1 MTIGGFWLTFKGDKI
16 ANELIKITA
25 QQNQM
30 YTLPDSSKV
39 WMEPGSSIQY
49 AKSFNK
55 ERKVWLSGNSL
66 FEVYKHEGS
75 TFQVYIDK
83 AFIEV
88 KGTCFHIKQTDAEK
102 NEITLFRG
110 KIEFNIE
117 STGQKTVM
125 KPLQR
130 VIYNPRN
137 AEMRVEQINAGADN
151 IFEAIVNV
159 NEQIEQGNKITGDIQ
174 NKSVKYMQDTNRGRE
189 AANAMVQNIREG
201 LTGSI
206 ENSRQVE
213 RIQQLTDDILNI
225 SSQTNMLALN
235 ASIEA
240 ARAGEAGRGFAVVAE
255 QIRNLADESRNIANN
270 IQEISLIVTESVSA
284 LTGDSQRLIDYV
296 DESILADYE
305 KFSGITNDYR
315 NDASRVN
322 DILKNFAENART
334 LKNTM
339 AEMNSG
345 ISDISTTIDESTKG
359 INEAADGV
367 SGIVNSIDDIE
378 KEAENNIIIGQKLQG
393 YVQVFKKF

>member
-1 MTIGGFWLTFKGDKI
+1 MESVDIEIKKQWNESGNRAADMAIKEQIWKKVKTKCEYRKNNRVLVEPRWYFAAASIALLLTIGGFWLTFKGDKI

-49 AKSFNK
+49 TKAFNK

-110 KIEFNIE
+110 KIEFNVE

-137 AEMRVEQINAGADN
+137 AEMRVEQITN
-151 IFEAIVNV
+151 IKWENGKYNF
-159 NEQIEQGNKITGDIQ
+159 TDIPLQ
-174 NKSVKYMQDTNRGRE
+174 ELISIINQMYNSDVTLAKGINHES
-189 AANAMVQNIREG
+189 AF
-201 LTGSI
+201 TGSI
-206 ENSRQVE
+206 RYDEPLEDVVNK
-213 RIQQLTDDILNI
+213 ICFTLN
-225 SSQTNMLALN
+225 LN
-235 ASIEA
+235 KE
-240 ARAGEAGRGFAVVAE
+240 EH
-255 QIRNLADESRNIANN
+255 AN
-270 IQEISLIVTESVSA
+270 
-284 LTGDSQRLIDYV
+284 
-296 DESILADYE
+296 
-305 KFSGITNDYR
+305 K
-315 NDASRVN
+315 
-322 DILKNFAENART
+322 
-334 LKNTM
+334 
-339 AEMNSG
+339 
-345 ISDISTTIDESTKG
+345 
-359 INEAADGV
+359 
-367 SGIVNSIDDIE
+367 
-378 KEAENNIIIGQKLQG
+378 III
-393 YVQVFKKF
+393 KK